1 MSESIFPKIDRLAVK
16 LRPVAERSVKK
27 GHPWVYSDS
36 VVKLN
41 KEGKAG
47 DLAIL
52 FSQDKNEVYGIGLY
66 DPDSPIRIK
75 IIHSGSG
82 KKIDR
87 SFFQE
92 KLRKAYLL
100 RKPLHESD
108 TNGYRLI
115 SGENDGFPGLV
126 VDVYH
131 TTAVLKI
138 YSEIWLNYLP
148 LLRELI
154 KQQIEID
161 SLVLRLS
168 RLLQKKKLPYTE
180 GEVLYGDLNDPEL
193 LFKEYGVHFY
203 AHVLQGHKT
212 GFFLD
217 HRENRRRIGELSK
230 GKKVLDV
237 FSYAGGFSVHALV
250 GGAQEVHSVDIS
262 EQALALA
269 KRNAQ
274 LNSHVGKHYTWAGDA
289 FHILKQ
295 FIQQKKTFDVVI
307 IDPPSFAKSEKEN
320 EVALLKY
327 EQLAAWGARLT
338 NNGGVLLLASC
349 SSRVIKEEFLK
360 IHKNVFQKM
369 GVAYRIIAIT
379 DHDVDHPVTFPEGAY
394 LKSAYYQIEKP

>member
-1 MSESIFPKIDRLAVK
+1 MSDSTFSKIDRLAVK

-27 GHPWVYSDS
+27 RHPWVYSDS

-47 DLAIL
+47 DLTIL

-92 KLRKAYLL
+92 KLSQAYLL
-100 RKPLHESD
+100 RKPLLENN
-108 TNGYRLI
+108 TNGYRLL

-126 VDVYH
+126 VDVYD
-131 TTAVLKI
+131 TAAVLKI
-138 YSEIWLNYLP
+138 YSEIWINYLP
-148 LLRELI
+148 LLVELI
-154 KQQIEID
+154 SQQIEIE
-161 SLVLRLS
+161 SLVLRMS
-168 RLLQKKKLPYTE
+168 RLLQKKKLPYAE
-180 GEVLYGDLNDPEL
+180 GEVLYGELKNPEL
-193 LFKEYGVHFY
+193 LFKEYGVQFY

-237 FSYAGGFSVHALV
+237 FSYAGGFSVHALA

-274 LNSHVGKHYTWAGDA
+274 LNPHEGKHHTWAGDA
-289 FHILKQ
+289 FYILKQ
-295 FIQQKKTFDVVI
+295 FVQQGKTFDMVV
-307 IDPPSFAKSEKEN
+307 IDPPSFAKSEKES

-327 EQLAAWGARLT
+327 EQLAAWGVQLV
-338 NNGGVLLLASC
+338 NSGGILLLASC
-349 SSRVIKEEFLK
+349 SSRVLKEEFLK
-360 IHKNVFQKM
+360 IHKNVFQRM
-369 GVAYRIIAIT
+369 GVQYKIIAIT
-379 DHDVDHPVTFPEGAY
+379 EHDVDHPVTFPEGAY
-394 LKSAYYQIEKP
+394 LKSAYYRIEKY